1 MEYVE
6 RGSLL
11 DIIVQKPKQLTGK
24 RIKRIAREVAL
35 GMTYLHGINPP
46 LIHRDLKSANIL
58 VRHARTHVPHLR
70 SQRMLRSCVHVV
82 GLLIRQIDK
91 NWHAKI
97 SDFGISRQLVPTTMT
112 HRVGTTR
119 WTAPEVLSYGEHHYS
134 TKADVYSYGILIY
147 VRRRHLSPLSS

>member
-24 RIKRIAREVAL
+24 RIKRIACEVAL

-58 VRHARTHVPHLR
+58 VRHTPHARTISAITTHVAL
-70 SQRMLRSCVHVV
+70 MRSCCGVV
-82 GLLIRQIDK
+82 DSTDRQELARQDQRL
-91 NWHAKI
+91 WHLAAAGA
-97 SDFGISRQLVPTTMT
+97 DDDDPPRGYHPLDGAR
-112 HRVGTTR
+112 GT
-119 WTAPEVLSYGEHHYS
+119 
-134 TKADVYSYGILIY
+134 
-147 VRRRHLSPLSS
+147 